1 MTRKYVITFTPS
13 TAGNIFGDYSL
24 KFRVTRHS
32 SPLPIVPTRSNI
44 STRYRRVIPL
54 PPIRICLFLE
64 FSQGPEK
71 CGENWAGWQQQRE
84 SGNNNEIRSLERRSF
99 RDKAYG
105 ILYEILYD
113 FVSLGYDWKYIWKVM
128 NVFLVN

>member
-1 MTRKYVITFTPS
+1 MRTLIFLTKKKKEKKEKVTRKYVITFTPS

-54 PPIRICLFLE
+54 PPLAPIRICLFLE

-84 SGNNNEIRSLERRSF
+84 SGNNNEIRSLEG
-99 RDKAYG
+99 RDRFAIKLTEFC
-105 ILYEILYD
+105 I
-113 FVSLGYDWKYIWKVM
+113 V
-128 NVFLVN
+128 